1 MNNTIYISRS
11 KSMDSIEEM
20 LIRYFKLELCLK
32 NKTER
37 IFKNAEL
44 LITCKNKYVS
54 VLVYDE
60 VYNKNCAEIINFLNT
75 TEK

>member
-1 MNNTIYISRS
+1 
-11 KSMDSIEEM
+11 MDSIEEM
-20 LIRYFKLELCLK
+20 LVEYFKLELCFK
-32 NKTER
+32 NKAER

-60 VYNKNCAEIINFLNT
+60 GHSKESAGIINFLNT